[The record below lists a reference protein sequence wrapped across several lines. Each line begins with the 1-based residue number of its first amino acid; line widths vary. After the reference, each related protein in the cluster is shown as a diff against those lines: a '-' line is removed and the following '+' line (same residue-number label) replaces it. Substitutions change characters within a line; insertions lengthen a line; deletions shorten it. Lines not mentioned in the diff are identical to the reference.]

1 MCFVNLKVVEEML
14 SSAYQRVSEVAERCR
29 ELPSP
34 LSQAIVF
41 SGLPPAL
48 DEYHDLG

>member
-1 MCFVNLKVVEEML
+1 MPVCFLILKVVVEML
-14 SSAYQRVSEVAERCR
+14 SPAHRRVSEVAVRWH

-41 SGLPPAL
+41 SVLPPAL
-48 DEYHDLG
+48 D